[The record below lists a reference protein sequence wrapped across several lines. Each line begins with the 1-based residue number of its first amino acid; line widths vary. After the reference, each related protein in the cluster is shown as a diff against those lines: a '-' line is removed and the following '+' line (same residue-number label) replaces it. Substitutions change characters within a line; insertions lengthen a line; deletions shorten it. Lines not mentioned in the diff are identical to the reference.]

1 MKVDQAQINAVFA
14 LCAEK
19 RFEHFVKVVADWQEA
34 WGLFSDGWALAGAD
48 DGVGVF
54 PLWPSKEY
62 AQACAVNEWAGYQPQ
77 AISLDALL
85 DDLLPKLKLD
95 GLLPGII
102 FTPDG
107 RGATPSVD
115 QLVDAIQT
123 ELQNY

>member
-1 MKVDQAQINAVFA
+1 MKVNQAQINAIFA
-14 LCAEK
+14 LPAQK
-19 RFEHFVKVVADWQEA
+19 RFEHFVKVVVAWQEA

-54 PLWPSKEY
+54 PLWPAKEY
-62 AQACAVNEWAGYQPQ
+62 AQACAVNEWAGCQPR
-77 AISLDALL
+77 AISLDELL
-85 DDLLPKLKLD
+85 DDLLPRLKLD

-107 RGATPSVD
+107 RGATPPVD
-115 QLVDAIQT
+115 ELVEAIHT